1 MNSKFKAILYW
12 SAFIG
17 ACAAAIAYI
26 LAIWIMVI
34 GLDQGLGTT
43 ERLLFSIIG
52 AGAGITINYLLREQG
67 IIIAE
72 SEEDSQEIIKE
83 YNQLTNKVAKPRKLK
98 TIAYWKVV
106 WTITDIIVKGVL
118 IFGTTLG
125 MMYVFIQGSQDFALM
140 LLAFANLLLMSVL
153 GLLGMNKAYNK
164 YKSEH
169 LPVLSEKIRR
179 LKLDELASVPAEEE
193 INELHKEPEV
203 LDITSESGD
212 KREEH
217 RVPSDEVQTSIH
229 DTASNTRS
237 DIITNSKLN

>member
-17 ACAAAIAYI
+17 ACAAAIAYM

-34 GLDQGLGTT
+34 GINQGVGVT

-52 AGAGITINYLLREQG
+52 AGAGIIINYLLREQG
-67 IIIAE
+67 ITIAE
-72 SEEDSQEIIKE
+72 SEQESQEIIKE
-83 YNQLTNKVAKPRKLK
+83 YNRLTNKVAKPRKLK
-98 TIAYWKVV
+98 TIAYWKVI
-106 WTITDIIVKGVL
+106 WTVTDVIVKGVL
-118 IFGTTLG
+118 IFSTTLG
-125 MMYVFIQGSQDFALM
+125 MMYIFIQGSRDFALM

-179 LKLDELASVPAEEE
+179 LKLDELASVPVEGVKD
-193 INELHKEPEV
+193 ELHKEHRLHDV
-203 LDITSESGD
+203 TTTST
-212 KREEH
+212 EE
-217 RVPSDEVQTSIH
+217 Q
-229 DTASNTRS
+229 
-237 DIITNSKLN
+237 